1 MIAEAKA
8 WAERVADEV
17 SARAFWSLIALV
29 TWGWGREREG
39 WPTASDRAS
48 VHGAGGTLT
57 RDRGQQAPEPARSSE
72 PDVSHLYDYGSTEY
86 GSACGKRGGWLVCAA
101 SFYGKPD
108 RCPVCLT
115 VADRA
120 DPRPL
125 AREVADVLA
134 GGGSPHRA
142 RALRAAVER
151 SEAACFDVLCAL
163 DLDRLGVSPLR
174 ARVLA
179 LRAPVASPL
188 PLNADRYK
196 DPASTCAHPLTS
208 RVVLVD
214 RGDVEIGDGCARCG
228 TSWLDAD
235 SGAARVHRDPQLF
248 REVPR
253 YPADRFSERFPARA
267 S

>member
-8 WAERVADEV
+8 WAEV